1 MIVFLKAPK
10 VQHIGKIIAGLGVLF
25 IGMDMMGSAMLPLQ
39 ESESFI
45 SLMTKFSNPVLGILA
60 GAVHIDLLRQEIER
74 MITLAGDNVEKCY
87 KAVLNSDSS
96 LMKKVLETEETID
109 ALNKEI
115 SQYISKI
122 LVNNCIMCYITF
134 LCLI

>member
-10 VQHIGKIIAGLGVLF
+10 VQHIGKII
-25 IGMDMMGSAMLPLQ
+25 
-39 ESESFI
+39 
-45 SLMTKFSNPVLGILA
+45 A

-109 ALNKEI
+109 ALNK
-115 SQYISKI
+115 
-122 LVNNCIMCYITF
+122 
-134 LCLI
+134 